1 MMKKWIADIREKTK
15 DMSRSQKI
23 EYIRNYYWYH
33 ILIGCILLGLSV
45 LFIWHIGWGKKE
57 EAFSCVIVN
66 QKTDYERDSSLAR
79 KFSAYAGLE
88 EEEVSVDSD
97 YQISYGDK
105 KLEGVNESSY
115 EKFFFN
121 WSAGVT
127 DAMIM
132 PESFYDYCILQGG
145 VFTEDKIPIKETRLR
160 DVFEEEEGDPVVL
173 VFAADSRHKKAC
185 GLFLDYLCG
194 KEQ

>member
-33 ILIGCILLGLSV
+33 ILISCVLLGLFV
-45 LFIWHIGWGKKE
+45 LLIWHIGWGREKTE
-57 EAFSCVIVN
+57 FSCVIVN
-66 QKTDYERDSSLAR
+66 QKTDYGRDRGLAR
-79 KFSAYAGLE
+79 EFAAYAGLE
-88 EEEVSVDSD
+88 EKKVSVDSD

-121 WSAGVT
+121 WSAGAA

-145 VFTEDKIPIKETRLR
+145 VFTEDKIPIETTRLR

-185 GLFLDYLCG
+185 GLFLEYLCG
-194 KEQ
+194 KEE